1 MEDSRNI
8 ENGSNNVKIEHLAVE
23 KIETDDNSEDT
34 GSIPQYDVVY
44 GRQKGLVNTLKNKIA
59 ERDIAREER
68 AEIRRH
74 KKTRS
79 SIVIEILSMMTPKTN
94 SVTGVTEKQEL
105 EYWMHLSQ
113 IQKALEGDT
122 NAYREVMNNAYKPH
136 ALEIEQR
143 ASTPDLSHLS
153 EEDLRKY
160 LSEGEE

>member
-1 MEDSRNI
+1 MEDGMNI
-8 ENGSNNVKIEHLAVE
+8 ENGSNNVKIEHLAIE
-23 KIETDDNSEDT
+23 KKQLDDNIEKT
-34 GSIPQYDVVY
+34 NETPQYEVVY
-44 GRQKGLVNTLKNKIA
+44 ERQKGLVDNLKNKIA
-59 ERDIAREER
+59 ERDKAREER

-79 SIVIEILSMMTPKTN
+79 SIVIEILSMMTPKAN

-105 EYWMHLSQ
+105 EYWMHLAQ

-143 ASTPDLSHLS
+143 ASTPDLSDLS
-153 EEDLRKY
+153 EEELRKF
-160 LSEGEE
+160 LSDGE

>member
-1 MEDSRNI
+1 MEDGMNI
-8 ENGSNNVKIEHLAVE
+8 ENGSNNVKIEHLAIE
-23 KIETDDNSEDT
+23 KKQLDDNVEESNDT
-34 GSIPQYDVVY
+34 PQYEVVY
-44 GRQKGLVNTLKNKIA
+44 ERQKGLVGNLKNKIA
-59 ERDIAREER
+59 ERDKAREER

-79 SIVIEILSMMTPKTN
+79 SIVIEILSMMTPKAN

-105 EYWMHLSQ
+105 EYWMHLAQ

-143 ASTPDLSHLS
+143 ASTPDLSDIS
-153 EEDLRKY
+153 EDELRKF
-160 LSEGEE
+160 LSDGE

>member
-1 MEDSRNI
+1 MEDGMNI
-8 ENGSNNVKIEHLAVE
+8 ENGSNNVKIEHLAIE
-23 KIETDDNSEDT
+23 KKQLDNNIEETNET
-34 GSIPQYDVVY
+34 PQYEVVY
-44 GRQKGLVNTLKNKIA
+44 ERQKGLVDNLKNKIA
-59 ERDIAREER
+59 ERDKAREER

-79 SIVIEILSMMTPKTN
+79 SIVIEILSMMTPKAN

-105 EYWMHLSQ
+105 EYWMHLAQ

-143 ASTPDLSHLS
+143 ASTPDLSDLS
-153 EEDLRKY
+153 EDELRKF
-160 LSEGEE
+160 LSEGE

>member
-1 MEDSRNI
+1 MEGGMNI
-8 ENGSNNVKIEHLAVE
+8 ENGSNNVKIEHLAIE
-23 KIETDDNSEDT
+23 KKQLDDNVEESNDT
-34 GSIPQYDVVY
+34 PQYEVVY
-44 GRQKGLVNTLKNKIA
+44 ERQKGLVGNLKNKIA
-59 ERDIAREER
+59 ERDKAREER

-79 SIVIEILSMMTPKTN
+79 SIVIEILSMMTPKAN

-105 EYWMHLSQ
+105 EYWMHLAQ

-143 ASTPDLSHLS
+143 ASTPDLSDLS
-153 EEDLRKY
+153 EDELRKF
-160 LSEGEE
+160 LSEGE

>member
-1 MEDSRNI
+1 MEDGMNI
-8 ENGSNNVKIEHLAVE
+8 ENGSNNVKIEHLAIE
-23 KIETDDNSEDT
+23 KKQLDDNSEET
-34 GSIPQYDVVY
+34 NETPQYEVVY
-44 GRQKGLVNTLKNKIA
+44 GRQKGLVETLKNKIA

-143 ASTPDLSHLS
+143 ASTPDLSDLS
-153 EEDLRKY
+153 EDELRKF
-160 LSEGEE
+160 LSEGE

>member
-1 MEDSRNI
+1 MEDGMNI
-8 ENGSNNVKIEHLAVE
+8 ENGSNNVKIEHLAIE
-23 KIETDDNSEDT
+23 KKQLDDNVEEYNDT
-34 GSIPQYDVVY
+34 PQYEVVY
-44 GRQKGLVNTLKNKIA
+44 ERQKGLVGNLKNKIA
-59 ERDIAREER
+59 ERDKAREER

-79 SIVIEILSMMTPKTN
+79 SIVIEILSMMTPKAN

-105 EYWMHLSQ
+105 EYWMHLAQ

-143 ASTPDLSHLS
+143 ASTPDLSDLS
-153 EEDLRKY
+153 EDELRKF
-160 LSEGEE
+160 LSEGE

>member
-1 MEDSRNI
+1 MEDRMNI
-8 ENGSNNVKIEHLAVE
+8 ENGSNNVKIEHLAIE
-23 KIETDDNSEDT
+23 KKQLDDNVEESNDT
-34 GSIPQYDVVY
+34 PQYEVVY
-44 GRQKGLVNTLKNKIA
+44 ERQKGLVGNLKNKIA
-59 ERDIAREER
+59 ERDKAREER

-79 SIVIEILSMMTPKTN
+79 SIVIEILSMMTPKAN

-105 EYWMHLSQ
+105 EYWMHLAQ

-143 ASTPDLSHLS
+143 ASTPDLSDLS
-153 EEDLRKY
+153 EDELRKF
-160 LSEGEE
+160 LSEGE

>member
-1 MEDSRNI
+1 MEDGMNI

-23 KIETDDNSEDT
+23 KKQLDDNSEET
-34 GSIPQYDVVY
+34 NEVPQYEVVY
-44 GRQKGLVNTLKNKIA
+44 GRQKGLVETLKNKIA

-143 ASTPDLSHLS
+143 ASTPDLSDLS
-153 EEDLRKY
+153 EDELRKF
-160 LSEGEE
+160 LSEGE

>member
-23 KIETDDNSEDT
+23 KTQIDDNNEENNAV
-34 GSIPQYDVVY
+34 PQYEVVY
-44 GRQKGLVNTLKNKIA
+44 ERHKGLVNNLKNKIA
-59 ERDIAREER
+59 ERDKAREER

>member
-1 MEDSRNI
+1 MEDGMNI
-8 ENGSNNVKIEHLAVE
+8 ENGSNNVKIEHLAIE
-23 KIETDDNSEDT
+23 KKQLDDNIEESNDT
-34 GSIPQYDVVY
+34 PQYEVVY
-44 GRQKGLVNTLKNKIA
+44 ERQKGLVGNLKNKIA
-59 ERDIAREER
+59 ERDKAREER

-79 SIVIEILSMMTPKTN
+79 SIVIEILSMMTPKAN

-105 EYWMHLSQ
+105 EYWMHLAQ

-143 ASTPDLSHLS
+143 ASTPDLSDLS
-153 EEDLRKY
+153 EDELRKF
-160 LSEGEE
+160 LSEGE

>member
-1 MEDSRNI
+1 MEDGMNI
-8 ENGSNNVKIEHLAVE
+8 ENGSNNVKIEHLAIE
-23 KIETDDNSEDT
+23 KKQLDDNVEESNNT
-34 GSIPQYDVVY
+34 PQYEVVY
-44 GRQKGLVNTLKNKIA
+44 ERQKGLVDNLKNKIA
-59 ERDIAREER
+59 ERDKAREER

-79 SIVIEILSMMTPKTN
+79 SIVIEILSMMTPKAN

-105 EYWMHLSQ
+105 EYWMHLAQ

-143 ASTPDLSHLS
+143 ASTPDLSDLS
-153 EEDLRKY
+153 EDELRKF
-160 LSEGEE
+160 LSEGE

>member
-1 MEDSRNI
+1 MEDGMNI
-8 ENGSNNVKIEHLAVE
+8 ENGSNNVKIGHLAIE
-23 KIETDDNSEDT
+23 KKQLDDNIEET
-34 GSIPQYDVVY
+34 NEIPQYEVVY
-44 GRQKGLVNTLKNKIA
+44 GRQKGLVGNLKNKIA
-59 ERDIAREER
+59 ERDKAREER

-143 ASTPDLSHLS
+143 ASTPDLSDLS
-153 EEDLRKY
+153 EDELRKF
-160 LSEGEE
+160 LSEGE

>member
-1 MEDSRNI
+1 MEDGMNI
-8 ENGSNNVKIEHLAVE
+8 ENGSNNVKIEHLAIE
-23 KIETDDNSEDT
+23 KKQLDDNIDKTNET
-34 GSIPQYDVVY
+34 PQYEVVY
-44 GRQKGLVNTLKNKIA
+44 ERQKGLVDNLKNKIA
-59 ERDIAREER
+59 ERDKAREER

-79 SIVIEILSMMTPKTN
+79 SIVIEILSMMTPKAN

-105 EYWMHLSQ
+105 EYWMHLAQ

-143 ASTPDLSHLS
+143 ASTPDLSDLS
-153 EEDLRKY
+153 EEELRKF
-160 LSEGEE
+160 LSEGE

>member
-1 MEDSRNI
+1 MEDGMNI
-8 ENGSNNVKIEHLAVE
+8 ENGSNNVKIEHLAIE
-23 KIETDDNSEDT
+23 KKQLDDNSEET
-34 GSIPQYDVVY
+34 NEVPQYDVVY
-44 GRQKGLVNTLKNKIA
+44 GRQKGLVETLKNKIA

-143 ASTPDLSHLS
+143 ASTPDLSDLS
-153 EEDLRKY
+153 EDELRKF
-160 LSEGEE
+160 LSEGE

>member
-23 KIETDDNSEDT
+23 KTQIYDNNEENNAV
-34 GSIPQYDVVY
+34 PQYEVVY
-44 GRQKGLVNTLKNKIA
+44 ERHKGLVNNLKNKIV
-59 ERDIAREER
+59 ERDKAREER

-122 NAYREVMNNAYKPH
+122 SAYREVMNNAYKPH

>member
-1 MEDSRNI
+1 MEDGMNI
-8 ENGSNNVKIEHLAVE
+8 ENGSNNVKIEHLAIE
-23 KIETDDNSEDT
+23 KKRLDDNVEESNDT
-34 GSIPQYDVVY
+34 PQYEVVY
-44 GRQKGLVNTLKNKIA
+44 ERQKGLVGNLKNKIA
-59 ERDIAREER
+59 ERDKAREER

-79 SIVIEILSMMTPKTN
+79 SIVIEILSMMTPKAN

-105 EYWMHLSQ
+105 EYWMHLAQ

-143 ASTPDLSHLS
+143 ASTPDLSDLS
-153 EEDLRKY
+153 EDELRKF
-160 LSEGEE
+160 LSEGE

>member
-1 MEDSRNI
+1 MEDGMNI
-8 ENGSNNVKIEHLAVE
+8 ENGSNNVKIEHLAIE
-23 KIETDDNSEDT
+23 KKQLDDNIEET
-34 GSIPQYDVVY
+34 NETPQYEVVY
-44 GRQKGLVNTLKNKIA
+44 ERQKGLVGNLKNKIA
-59 ERDIAREER
+59 ERDKAREER

-79 SIVIEILSMMTPKTN
+79 SIVIEILSMMTPKAN

-105 EYWMHLSQ
+105 EYWMHLAQ

-143 ASTPDLSHLS
+143 ASTPDLSDLS
-153 EEDLRKY
+153 EDELRKF
-160 LSEGEE
+160 LSEGE

>member
-1 MEDSRNI
+1 MNI
-8 ENGSNNVKIEHLAVE
+8 ENGSNNVKIEHLAIE
-23 KIETDDNSEDT
+23 KKQLDDNVEEYNDT
-34 GSIPQYDVVY
+34 PQYEVVY
-44 GRQKGLVNTLKNKIA
+44 ERQKGLVGNLKNKIA
-59 ERDIAREER
+59 ERDKAREER

-79 SIVIEILSMMTPKTN
+79 SIVIEILSMMTPKAN

-105 EYWMHLSQ
+105 EYWMHLAQ

-143 ASTPDLSHLS
+143 ASTPDLSDLS
-153 EEDLRKY
+153 EDELRKF
-160 LSEGEE
+160 LSEGE

>member
-1 MEDSRNI
+1 MDSDRNI
-8 ENGSNNVKIEHLAVE
+8 PNGANNVKLEHLSVE
-23 KIETDDNSEDT
+23 KRVIDDANEKPD
-34 GSIPQYDVVY
+34 YEKVY
-44 GRQKGLVNTLKNKIA
+44 ERQHNRVETLKNKIA
-59 ERDIAREER
+59 ERDKAREER

-79 SIVIEILSMMTPKTN
+79 SIVIEILSMMTPKAN

-105 EYWMHLSQ
+105 EYWMHLAQ

-143 ASTPDLSHLS
+143 ASTPDLSDLS
-153 EEDLRKY
+153 EDELRKF
-160 LSEGEE
+160 LSEGE

>member
-1 MEDSRNI
+1 MEDGMNI
-8 ENGSNNVKIEHLAVE
+8 ENGSNNVKIEHLAIE
-23 KIETDDNSEDT
+23 KKQLDDNIEET
-34 GSIPQYDVVY
+34 NETPKYEVVY
-44 GRQKGLVNTLKNKIA
+44 ERQKGLVDNLKNKIA
-59 ERDIAREER
+59 ERDKAREER

-79 SIVIEILSMMTPKTN
+79 SIVIEILSMMTPKAN

-105 EYWMHLSQ
+105 EYWMHLAQ

-143 ASTPDLSHLS
+143 ASTPDLSDLS
-153 EEDLRKY
+153 EDELRKF
-160 LSEGEE
+160 LSEGE

>member
-1 MEDSRNI
+1 MEDGMNI
-8 ENGSNNVKIEHLAVE
+8 ENGSNNVKIEHLAIE
-23 KIETDDNSEDT
+23 KKQLDDNVEESNDT
-34 GSIPQYDVVY
+34 PQYEVVY
-44 GRQKGLVNTLKNKIA
+44 ERQKGLVGNLKNKIA
-59 ERDIAREER
+59 ERDKAREER

-79 SIVIEILSMMTPKTN
+79 SIVIEILSMMTPKAN

-105 EYWMHLSQ
+105 EYWMHLAQ

-143 ASTPDLSHLS
+143 ASTPDLSDLS
-153 EEDLRKY
+153 EDELRKF
-160 LSEGEE
+160 LSEGE

>member
-1 MEDSRNI
+1 MEDGMNI
-8 ENGSNNVKIEHLAVE
+8 ENGSNNVKIEHLAIE
-23 KIETDDNSEDT
+23 KKQLDDNIEET
-34 GSIPQYDVVY
+34 NETPQYEVVY
-44 GRQKGLVNTLKNKIA
+44 ERQKGLVDNLKNKIA
-59 ERDIAREER
+59 ERDKAREER

-79 SIVIEILSMMTPKTN
+79 SIVIEILSMMTPKAN

-105 EYWMHLSQ
+105 EYWMHLAQ

-143 ASTPDLSHLS
+143 ASTPDLSDLS
-153 EEDLRKY
+153 EDELRKF
-160 LSEGEE
+160 LSEGE

>member
-1 MEDSRNI
+1 MEDGMNI
-8 ENGSNNVKIEHLAVE
+8 ENGSNNVKIEHLAIE
-23 KIETDDNSEDT
+23 KKQLDDNVEESNET
-34 GSIPQYDVVY
+34 PQYEVVY
-44 GRQKGLVNTLKNKIA
+44 ERQKGLVGNLKNKIA
-59 ERDIAREER
+59 ERDKAREER

-79 SIVIEILSMMTPKTN
+79 SIVIEILSMMTPKAN

-105 EYWMHLSQ
+105 EYWMHLAQ

-143 ASTPDLSHLS
+143 ASTPDLSDLS
-153 EEDLRKY
+153 EDELRKF
-160 LSEGEE
+160 LSEGE